1 MTFTSAVLGIV
12 QHPTNILAEYLSRFR
27 GVKKFK
33 AYILSWLDG
42 WIHAKLQAGKPPWVY
57 VVNQELAQALGC
69 CRDTVFRHLR
79 DLCEMGILKKTPYKR
94 WATDNIWAYSIDFE
108 RLKQELS
115 LYAPTENQTAECR
128 KSDSGRNEISQPSAK
143 NQTTNRSPDLNSSP
157 QQTKHRLPA
166 AGEKEKQIDLT
177 RPEQEYATGKKVKP
191 DNLTRPEPE
200 DTTQPTQ
207 EELLTAC
214 TQISRLSPQVQTNPQ
229 VKAAITQYWANFP
242 AALERLKI
250 AVEENWRCN
259 LTGVLV
265 KALKEGVPTEEAKAP
280 CTFFGWKEWADEAFR
295 RQLMEYSTSEQGDIL
310 VHLVGGVSR
319 LWSQLRGL
327 SWSEI
332 ERFTKGEML

>member
-1 MTFTSAVLGIV
+1 MVFTSAILGAV
-12 QHPTNILAEYLSRFR
+12 KHPTNILTEYLSRFR

-69 CRDTVFRHLR
+69 CRDTVFRHLK
-79 DLCEMGILKKTPYKR
+79 DLCAMGIVKKTPYKR

-115 LYAPTENQTAECR
+115 LSAPTENQTAECR
-128 KSDSGRNEISQPSAK
+128 KSVSRESEFRQPSTE
-143 NQTTNRSPDLNSSP
+143 NQTANRSLDLNSSP
-157 QQTKHRLPA
+157 QQTEHRLPA
-166 AGEKEKQIDLT
+166 AGEKVKQIELDQEATWKKEKQDNLT
-177 RPEQEYATGKKVKP
+177 HPEQECTTKP
-191 DNLTRPEPE
+191 TK
-200 DTTQPTQ
+200 
-207 EELLTAC
+207 EELDTAC

-229 VKAAITQYWANFP
+229 VKAAIAQYWANFP

-265 KALKEGVPTEEAKAP
+265 KALKEGVPSEDAAPP
-280 CTFFGWKEWADEAFR
+280 CTYFGWKEWADEAVKR
-295 RQLMEYSTSEQGDIL
+295 RLMEYSHSQDGDIV
-310 VHLVGGVSR
+310 VHLVGGVSK

-332 ERFTKGEML
+332 EIIATGEML